1 MTDIDTPN
9 FAQALAEST
18 DGSFQR
24 AVQTY
29 LQSALSD
36 VHTQL
41 KQGLSPLEFERAR
54 KLETAIEK
62 AAAVIRFS
70 SASQQN

>member
-1 MTDIDTPN
+1 
-9 FAQALAEST
+9 
-18 DGSFQR
+18 
-24 AVQTY
+24 
-29 LQSALSD
+29 
-36 VHTQL
+36 
-41 KQGLSPLEFERAR
+41 LEFERAR